1 MSAPT
6 PRHPVKRSDPTM
18 LRSFGRRHGR
28 VLRDWEEEV
37 FREVL
42 PGCRLNLPEGEAP
55 VDTTALF
62 PDAREVWME
71 IGFGGGEHL
80 AAQAANHPEIGF
92 LGCEPFDKGVA
103 KLLRSVREEQLT
115 NIRVFMDDARLLLGR
130 LPEASLGRVFI
141 LFPDPWPKAR
151 HHKRRLV
158 QPALIPLLAR
168 AIRPGGEL
176 RLASDHADYVT
187 WMLEVMQ
194 QQDAFAWTANG
205 PEDFLTPPAD
215 WVPTRYQEKT
225 EAQGRQPTFLMY
237 RRQGASG

>member
-1 MSAPT
+1 MNHASSRSP
-6 PRHPVKRSDPTM
+6 KRSDPTM

-28 VLRDWEEEV
+28 VLRDWEEEM

-42 PGCRLNLPEGEAP
+42 PACRLILPDGEGTLDVRSLLP
-55 VDTTALF
+55 QSQD
-62 PDAREVWME
+62 VWLE

-80 AAQAANHPEIGF
+80 ATQATRNPQIGF

-103 KLLRSVREEQLT
+103 KLLRSVREDALG
-115 NIRVFMDDARLLLGR
+115 NIRVFMDDARLLLAR
-130 LPEASLGRVFI
+130 LPEASLGRIFI

-168 AIRPGGEL
+168 TLRPGGEL
-176 RLASDHADYVT
+176 RLASDHVDYVA

-194 QQDAFAWTANG
+194 QQPMFEWTARA
-205 PEDFLTPPAD
+205 PEDFLNAPAD
-215 WVPTRYQEKT
+215 WVHTRYQEKT
-225 EAQGRQPTFLMY
+225 EAQGRQPTFLTF
-237 RRQGASG
+237 RRRAEG